1 MGDWQNILPCEGG
14 GTHQNREMQRMGK
27 LAQDPGMGVLWVPLM
42 LPWSSVVTEAG
53 DEPGTPLEE
62 QQGQPQAPA
71 FHINHYWG
79 KPGEK
84 SSETKEE

>member
-1 MGDWQNILPCEGG
+1 M
-14 GTHQNREMQRMGK
+14 
-27 LAQDPGMGVLWVPLM
+27 
-42 LPWSSVVTEAG
+42 TEAG